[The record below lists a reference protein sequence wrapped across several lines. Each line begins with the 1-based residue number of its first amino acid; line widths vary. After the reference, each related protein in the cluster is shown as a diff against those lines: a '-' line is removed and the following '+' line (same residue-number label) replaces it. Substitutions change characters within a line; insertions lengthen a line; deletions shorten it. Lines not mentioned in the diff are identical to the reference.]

1 VAPAATVTLMPGR
14 EPSRPADPDDWFADP
29 SRPSA
34 PGRGSTIEVDSRL
47 ATRDDAGIADD
58 WLDDEPAAS
67 RPGGPLAGRTLSVRA
82 GLAIAATVLVLIVAG
97 LAVAGVFSGG
107 GKTHGTGAT
116 TTPPATTSPHTATTS
131 PPAQHVLPA
140 PTTVLNPGD
149 QGAQVKVLQRALKQL
164 DYPAGPTDGVYG
176 PSTQAAVTRFQ
187 KASGLTPDGVVGPK
201 TLAALKQALQNQG

>member
-1 VAPAATVTLMPGR
+1 VTPTATVTLMPGR

-34 PGRGSTIEVDSRL
+34 PGRGNTIEVDSRL
-47 ATRDDAGIADD
+47 PTRDDAGIADD
-58 WLDDEPAAS
+58 WLDDEPAAP
-67 RPGGPLAGRTLSVRA
+67 RPGRPLAGRTVSARA
-82 GLAIAATVLVLIVAG
+82 GLAIGATVLVLIVAG

-107 GKTHGTGAT
+107 GKTHGTSGT

-131 PPAQHVLPA
+131 PPAHHVLPA

-164 DYPAGPTDGVYG
+164 GYPAGL
-176 PSTQAAVTRFQ
+176 A
-187 KASGLTPDGVVGPK
+187 DGVVGPE
-201 TLAALKQALQNQG
+201 TLRALKQALQNQG